1 MSPVCQS
8 IYFLDP
14 YSHTL
19 FFSPSLSL
27 SLFLALSL
35 FLYHS
40 FSRSLSITLSLYLSF
55 THSFSRA
62 FSPSL
67 FTLSSL
73 LIFFFVP
80 SFTLY
85 RSIVQPICF
94 RIELLSSSELNLK
107 NCLIACIQKFEFP
120 AKIRISRQNLNFPPK
135 FEFPAEILARK

>member
-19 FFSPSLSL
+19 SSSLRLRLFLSHSFSLSRSFSITL
-27 SLFLALSL
+27 SLALSL
-35 FLYHS
+35 YHF
-40 FSRSLSITLSLYLSF
+40 FSRSLSITLSLSLFHSLFLSR
-55 THSFSRA
+55 SLS
-62 FSPSL
+62 FSPSH

-94 RIELLSSSELNLK
+94 RIELLSSSELNLN
-107 NCLIACIQKFEFP
+107 NCLITRDSRPHRAPTFTVTHP
-120 AKIRISRQNLNFPPK
+120 A
-135 FEFPAEILARK
+135 